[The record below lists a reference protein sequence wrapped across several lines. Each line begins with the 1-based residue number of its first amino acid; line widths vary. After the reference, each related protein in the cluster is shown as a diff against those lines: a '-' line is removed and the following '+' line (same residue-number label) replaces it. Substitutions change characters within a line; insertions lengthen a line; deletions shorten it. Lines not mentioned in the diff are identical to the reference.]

1 LTHDS
6 AHHWGD
12 QDFAPGRSH
21 RDVFREVDPGRCH
34 VPGRTLIP
42 ASHCGASVNSQLAH
56 KERIMQTVKL
66 NNGVEIPILGFG
78 VFQIIDPNECER
90 NVIDAIQTGY
100 SHIDTAASYQNEE
113 AVGRGIQQS
122 GVAREKLFI
131 TTKLWIQSNGYEGT
145 LKALENSLKRL
156 QLDYIDLYLIHQPLG
171 DVYGEWRAMEDL
183 YQQGKVRAIGVSNF
197 YPDRIM
203 DLMIHNKITPA
214 VNQIE
219 VNPFQQ
225 QIETQK
231 FLLDNSVQVEAWAPF
246 AEGRNN
252 IFQNEF
258 LLSIAAKYQKSVAQ
272 VILRWLVQRG
282 IIALAKSTHKERML
296 ENISVFDFEL
306 SAEDMAAM
314 TTLDTKT
321 SSFFDHRDP
330 DKVKWL
336 GNRKLDV

>member
-1 LTHDS
+1 VTGIDRDL
-6 AHHWGD
+6 GD
-12 QDFAPGRSH
+12 GNQ
-21 RDVFREVDPGRCH
+21 E
-34 VPGRTLIP
+34 
-42 ASHCGASVNSQLAH
+42 
-56 KERIMQTVKL
+56 KIMQTVKL

-78 VFQIIDPNECER
+78 VFQIADPTECER
-90 NVIDAIQTGY
+90 SVVDAIQTGY

-113 AVGRGIQQS
+113 AVGRGIKQS

-145 LKALENSLKRL
+145 HKAFDRSLKRL
-156 QLDYIDLYLIHQPLG
+156 QLDYLDLYLIHQPFG
-171 DVYGEWRAMEDL
+171 DVFGEWRAMEEL

-197 YPDRIM
+197 HPDRIM
-203 DLMIHNKITPA
+203 DLMIHNKTTPV

-231 FLLDNSVQVEAWAPF
+231 FLQNNSVQVEAWAPF
-246 AEGRNN
+246 AEGKNN
-252 IFQNEF
+252 IFKNEI
-258 LLSIAAKYQKSVAQ
+258 LLSIAGRHKKSVAQ

-282 IIALAKSTHKERML
+282 IVALAKSTSKERML
-296 ENISVFDFEL
+296 ENINVFDFEL
-306 SAEDMAAM
+306 SADDMAAM

-321 SSFFDHRDP
+321 SSFFDHRNP
-330 DKVKWL
+330 EMVKWL